1 MRESCDNSYKL
12 QILVVRV
19 LASALQHI
27 VGHMIRGP
35 LTRTWLKGNV
45 NDEHI
50 DEVRARPA

>member
-19 LASALQHI
+19 LGSALQHI

-50 DEVRARPA
+50 DEVRARLE